1 MKLSQPDY
9 SGPVEIAKDIFWVG
23 KRTEK
28 DFESNVYLR
37 VFRGNGKQ
45 FNLLIDPGPSP
56 DFNVVAEKIEQV
68 LGANYH
74 LDLVYL
80 NHQDPDVCINTVYFQ
95 RHFPKLQIVT
105 SEDTWRL
112 VRFYGLKEKQ
122 FIATENFK
130 TGIIKVKTGHRLRL
144 IPTPYA
150 HFRGACALYDE
161 EQKVLFTGDIFGGL
175 TDTPDL
181 YAEKD
186 YWAGMKTF
194 HEIYMPTNLALK
206 KAVNDFRKQAG
217 DIHILAS
224 QHGKI
229 IRKEFIEFFMS
240 KLEKLPVGLDLKS
253 ESRLVVENHINAF
266 NDILDRVEKE
276 VDGLVVETVLNA
288 FKSDGSFPNT
298 FIVKKGK
305 IYSLTLSVEE
315 SYKIF
320 ATELCENLSQEQ
332 KGTVK
337 NIIIDCL
344 GEWNISTDHPCPGD
358 TIGETESALETTPDF
373 FEEGD
378 STPKERSSTNPL
390 DFEKE
395 ELDSMLDKLMD

>member
-1 MKLSQPDY
+1 MKASQPDY
-9 SGPVEIAKDIFWVG
+9 SGPVEIAQDIYWVG

-28 DFESNVYLR
+28 DFESNAYLR
-37 VFRGNGKQ
+37 VFKGNGKQ

-95 RHFPKLQIVT
+95 RHFPNLQIVT

-130 TGIIKVKTGHRLRL
+130 SGRIKVKTGHQLLL

-161 EQKVLFTGDIFGGL
+161 EQKVLFTGDLFGGL
-175 TDTPDL
+175 TSTPEL

-217 DIHILAS
+217 DINILAS

-276 VDGLVVETVLNA
+276 VDGLIVETVLNA

-298 FIVKKGK
+298 FIIKKGK
-305 IYSLTLSVEE
+305 IYSLTLGVEE
-315 SYKIF
+315 SCKIF
-320 ATELCENLSQEQ
+320 ATELCENLSKEQ
-332 KGTVK
+332 KGAVK
-337 NIIIDCL
+337 KILSDCF
-344 GEWNISTDHPCPGD
+344 GEWNISTELPCPDD
-358 TIGETESALETTPDF
+358 TSSEVESAAETTQDF
-373 FEEGD
+373 FEDADG
-378 STPKERSSTNPL
+378 TAKEQSNTNPL
-390 DFEKE
+390 DFEKK
-395 ELDSMLDKLMD
+395 ELDSFLDNLMD